1 MGKAGTSGT
10 VSHCLTLV
18 LQSLLRCMEVI
29 DKVGGEGG
37 ERQRQRDR
45 DTEREQGKEKA
56 V

>member
-37 ERQRQRDR
+37 ERQRDR
-45 DTEREQGKEKA
+45 EREQGKENT